1 MVKEYT
7 FFDYIDAE
15 KSGTNVIL
23 AWLNSDGKPAKA
35 RFTFII
41 KYLGTSSPP
50 GSNGSYWCEPM
61 TKAMKG
67 NWIGFI
73 ELRAKINKIQYR
85 LIGKM
90 VNRNF
95 FLVATAFHKGSY
107 VTNITPK
114 TGDDRVKQMINNPLK
129 YRSEHDNR

>member
-1 MVKEYT
+1 MFKEYI
-7 FFDYIDAE
+7 FYDYIDAN
-15 KSGTNVIL
+15 KSGINVIH

-41 KYLGTSSPP
+41 KYLETSSPP
-50 GSNGSYWCEPM
+50 RSNGSYWCEPM

-67 NWIGFI
+67 KWNGFI
-73 ELRAKINKIQYR
+73 ELRAKINKVQYR

-90 VNRNF
+90 ENRDF

-107 VTNITPK
+107 ETDITPK
-114 TGDDRVKQMINNPLK
+114 TADDRVKQMISNPYK
-129 YRSEHDNR
+129 YRSEHDNS